1 VSYRVDPGFL
11 TRLQKYGTANIQSCF
26 NCGNCTAVC
35 PLSSGDDGFPRRMI
49 RYAQLGMKE
58 RILGS
63 KELWLCYSCGECT
76 ATCPRQ
82 ADPGEF
88 MAAARRY
95 AIADYDP
102 FGLARLLYTSRVF
115 NILFL
120 IGLSL
125 ALGLVIYSFHGAMP
139 RESLRL
145 FEFIPSEVIHDAG
158 VIAGLAVILAACW
171 GVVNMMFQIR
181 KNRVLPDGFRV
192 DYWSAVMETIGE
204 VFLQRRYRSDCET
217 YSAPQPWYLQRWF
230 LHASML
236 WGFMGLFLATALDYL
251 LALAGIKATGTWV
264 PLWYPVRLLGTA
276 AGLLM
281 LYGVTV
287 IIVKRLLKDGVSYLH
302 STPSDWSLLLLLWLS
317 AATGFALE
325 AAIYLP
331 APHAWGYWML
341 LAHLVAVG
349 DLLLLLPFTK
359 FAHVFYRTAA
369 LYVHA
374 LKPYPQTEPAGA
386 AAGGGAE

>member
-1 VSYRVDPGFL
+1 MSYRVDPGFL

-120 IGLSL
+120 
-125 ALGLVIYSFHGAMP
+125 
-139 RESLRL
+139 
-145 FEFIPSEVIHDAG
+145 
-158 VIAGLAVILAACW
+158 
-171 GVVNMMFQIR
+171 
-181 KNRVLPDGFRV
+181 K
-192 DYWSAVMETIGE
+192 
-204 VFLQRRYRSDCET
+204 
-217 YSAPQPWYLQRWF
+217 
-230 LHASML
+230 
-236 WGFMGLFLATALDYL
+236 
-251 LALAGIKATGTWV
+251 
-264 PLWYPVRLLGTA
+264 
-276 AGLLM
+276 
-281 LYGVTV
+281 
-287 IIVKRLLKDGVSYLH
+287 
-302 STPSDWSLLLLLWLS
+302 
-317 AATGFALE
+317 
-325 AAIYLP
+325 
-331 APHAWGYWML
+331 
-341 LAHLVAVG
+341 
-349 DLLLLLPFTK
+349 
-359 FAHVFYRTAA
+359 
-369 LYVHA
+369 
-374 LKPYPQTEPAGA
+374 
-386 AAGGGAE
+386 